1 MDLPKTI
8 NGFRLH
14 NPNFLNIKIGIR
26 CLIKK
31 FEKGPLYEERGRF
44 YFCLTYY
51 GFVLGKTIIQ
61 SMVGLSGDR
70 KNGFN
75 HSQRNNEPKGWDDRV
90 YVSAGQNV
98 PVSQ

>member
-1 MDLPKTI
+1 M
-8 NGFRLH
+8 
-14 NPNFLNIKIGIR
+14 
-26 CLIKK
+26 
-31 FEKGPLYEERGRF
+31 
-44 YFCLTYY
+44 YY

-61 SMVGLSGDR
+61 SMVGLSGDH

-75 HSQRNNEPKGWDDRV
+75 HSQRNNEPQGWDDRV